1 MAFRPITGLQTVF
14 GVIPLLV
21 IPMIIYVALSL
32 PLGQVDIRHFSTLP
46 LISGAKLALSL
57 GDLIL
62 LIAGGLMVLEV
73 AKSADT
79 SHKALIDAGLSIGLM
94 VLCWIAW
101 LVIPMFGTATFLILT
116 VMQTVDG
123 IGGTLVS
130 IQAARR
136 DWGAG
141 AGG

>member
-21 IPMIIYVALSL
+21 IPMIVYVGCSL
-32 PLGQVDIRHFSTLP
+32 PFGNVDVRAGGSFTL
-46 LISGAKLALSL
+46 LSGATVTLSL
-57 GDLIL
+57 GSLIL
-62 LIAGGLMVLEV
+62 LIAGALMVLEV

-94 VLCWIAW
+94 VIAW
-101 LVIPMFGTATFLILT
+101 LFFFTVPLFGTATFLILCA
-116 VMQTVDG
+116 MQTVDG

-141 AGG
+141 SAA

>member
-21 IPMIIYVALSL
+21 IPMIIYVCLAL
-32 PLGQVDIRHFSTLP
+32 PFGQVDIRHGTVFT
-46 LISGAKLALSL
+46 LISGSKVALSL

-94 VLCWIAW
+94 VIAW
-101 LVIPMFGTATFLILT
+101 LVWLTVPMFGSATFLILT

-141 AGG
+141 SAA